1 MRKPRRPTRKICC
14 SSIDICNAIFN
25 CNDIAEAQ
33 QLSAKIIPRSHRL
46 VQIKNA
52 INSGDLERAKQ
63 WASKE
68 IIAIENEE
76 KRKAAAHN
84 DKKIENLF
92 KEYVKKHIDEK
103 FSGNFYSGITLLKKK
118 IDYSYH
124 DCKETRDEIL
134 AHALDVYMA
143 VYVEFEG
150 EKCYYR
156 VIVYS
161 PTKGFQKSTFRRNII
176 DKTGKYKKYIPDAN
190 LSYQLVESWNYI
202 NTTRI
207 ISEASIEL
215 AKSTGD
221 SSLRSTYIFYWEDI
235 N

>member
-14 SSIDICNAIFN
+14 SSI
-25 CNDIAEAQ
+25 
-33 QLSAKIIPRSHRL
+33 
-46 VQIKNA
+46 V
-52 INSGDLERAKQ
+52 
-63 WASKE
+63 
-68 IIAIENEE
+68 
-76 KRKAAAHN
+76 AAAHD

-92 KEYVKKHIDEK
+92 KEYVKKHIDKK

-134 AHALDVYMA
+134 VHALDVYMA
-143 VYVEFEG
+143 VYVEFDG

-161 PTKGFQKSTFRRNII
+161 PTKGFQKSTFRHDIII

-190 LSYQLVESWNYI
+190 LSYQLVESRNYI

-207 ISEASIEL
+207 ISEASKEL
-215 AKSTGD
+215 TKSTGD
-221 SSLRSTYIFYWEDI
+221 SSLRSTYIFYW
-235 N
+235 